1 MDTQTAYHH
10 GHNQEHDPNVV
21 GHHHHEGE
29 DDNDH
34 HEKKSVLKKVKE
46 KAKKIKNT
54 IKKHGHG
61 HDHDHGHEGHI
72 PDDHDLDEED
82 DDEDEEDIV
91 DPEVH
96 GAPMYDSA
104 AARSAVPVYQ
114 QPEALSRPGI
124 THVHPDTPVP
134 RDGHFYS
141 GSEKTKF
148 NNEPAVNPV
157 TGIGALVTEQP
168 KVNFGKQTA
177 VYDDPLLAPQNTP
190 VGVPRQTRDT
200 DPSKTFVHGKE
211 EYPAGQPKVNLQ
223 RPKGL
228 EEDPAAPKDTPGAY
242 TTNYQTKVTD
252 PTGKGGEVTG
262 ITPILHSFDKMNIHG
277 TQDTGLREQKFPP
290 AGTHQRPSD
299 LSFPTGSHDQFSPEP
314 TAPSRITKTP
324 ENSPLVSETVDTSKL
339 REEQLHSTESDKP
352 SNQSSYTEKISS
364 ATSAI
369 ADKAVSAKNIVASK
383 LGYGEKDSTPANE
396 SYEGQDN
403 KTTKQSSSAMDY
415 GKKIAGTV
423 TGTLS
428 PVYEKV
434 AEAGSSVISK
444 LHGPGTGT
452 ATEVGTDELQGQDK
466 GVSMTGYISEKL
478 KPGEEDKA
486 LSEFLTEAW
495 NPQKEKTKP
504 RGKVTESVEVTRRLG
519 AADQGYERADS
530 VSENSTS
537 KGMVDKIKGTVGS
550 WFGKTE
556 EPQQQ
561 QQANVSSSDA
571 NEDYTSSTYERKLQE
586 SGN

>member
-1 MDTQTAYHH
+1 M
-10 GHNQEHDPNVV
+10 
-21 GHHHHEGE
+21 
-29 DDNDH
+29 
-34 HEKKSVLKKVKE
+34 SF
-46 KAKKIKNT
+46 
-54 IKKHGHG
+54 
-61 HDHDHGHEGHI
+61 
-72 PDDHDLDEED
+72 
-82 DDEDEEDIV
+82 
-91 DPEVH
+91 PEV
-96 GAPMYDSA
+96 YDSA
-104 AARSAVPVYQ
+104 AAKSAVYQ
-114 QPEALSRPGI
+114 QPEHLSRPGI
-124 THVHPDTPVP
+124 KAIHPDTPVP
-134 RDGHFYS
+134 RDSHFYS

-177 VYDDPLLAPQNTP
+177 VSNDPLIASQNTP
-190 VGVPRQTRDT
+190 VAVSRQSRDA
-200 DPSKTFVHGKE
+200 DPSKTFVQ
-211 EYPAGQPKVNLQ
+211 EYPGQPKVNLQ

-242 TTNYQTKVTD
+242 TTTNYQTKVTD

-277 TQDTGLREQKFPP
+277 TGTQDTGLREQNFPP
-290 AGTHQRPSD
+290 GTHQRLSD
-299 LSFPTGSHDQFSPEP
+299 LSFPTGSHDQFSPQP

-324 ENSPLVSETVDTSKL
+324 ENSPLVSETVDTSKPH
-339 REEQLHSTESDKP
+339 EEQLRSAESDKP

-383 LGYGEKDSTPANE
+383 LGYGEKEQNLTPTNELHEST
-396 SYEGQDN
+396 QDN
-403 KTTKQSSSAMDY
+403 TTKQSSSAMDY

-428 PVYEKV
+428 PVYQKV

-444 LHGPGTGT
+444 LPGTGTGTGT

-495 NPQKEKTKP
+495 NPQKEEPEKENKP

-519 AADQGYERADS
+519 AADKGYERADS
-530 VSENSTS
+530 VSDNSTS
-537 KGMVDKIKGTVGS
+537 
-550 WFGKTE
+550 
-556 EPQQQ
+556 
-561 QQANVSSSDA
+561 